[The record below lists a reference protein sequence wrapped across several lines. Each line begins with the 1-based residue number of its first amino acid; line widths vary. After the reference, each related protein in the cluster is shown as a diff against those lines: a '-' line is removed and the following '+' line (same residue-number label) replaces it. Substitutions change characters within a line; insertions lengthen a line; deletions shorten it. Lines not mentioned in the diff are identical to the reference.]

1 MRIRNLLVVSAG
13 ALAALSL
20 TGCSPVQDPSFGN
33 ARLGLQGASVTI
45 PLTVRCQAG
54 WNIAFGDAYVAQA
67 DGDKLAQG
75 AGSFSNDFPGVP
87 CTTGPQTMTIA
98 VFDSSPWVFDTGTA
112 AARGDLTVYNPTTG
126 ELVTSNIDPQAIKII
141 RTNPQPSPLKS
152 AQAVVDARYTQK

>member
-13 ALAALSL
+13 ALTALVL
-20 TGCSPVQDPSFGN
+20 TGCTPVQDPSFGN

-54 WNIAFGDAYVAQA
+54 WNIAYGDAYVVQA

-75 AGSFSNDFPGVP
+75 AGSFSNAYPGVP

-98 VFDSSPWVFDTGTA
+98 VFDSSPWVFGTGSA
-112 AARGDLTVYNPTTG
+112 AARGDLTVYNPATG
-126 ELVTSNIDPQAIKII
+126 ELVTSNIDPQAMKIV
-141 RTNPQPSPLKS
+141 RTDPQPNPSMS
-152 AQAVVDARYTQK
+152 AQATVDVRYTRK